1 MKKVKKIILVLLTI
15 LPIAFFTKSVFLG
28 DVNFWYD
35 SARDLISAWDNLNK
49 LSLIGPPTG
58 IQGIFYGPYWIWL
71 LSLGLFL
78 SKNPRVT
85 IFLVSTIPFCIIFP
99 IILSRYSKIIS
110 KKALLIAWLF
120 FLYVDGF
127 GYATS
132 LWNPHLGLI
141 MLLSLIY
148 LIVFTDFRR
157 MDRYTVIKIFLAGI
171 SNGLMINFQMSL
183 GICVLLGSVIF
194 LLLYL
199 FLNFVKKR
207 QKRLRFLK
215 HTFIIISFF
224 LTGVAVTF
232 LPLFL
237 FEIRHGFNQIRTL
250 IEALTSYGGIVNYR
264 ILSQKEILSLFFGRF
279 GYILHTN
286 WVGAYLLELLS
297 ILLILW
303 RIRKEKIVLSEKEKK
318 LLLLLLTITLS
329 ILYIYLTARNPVWEY
344 HFLGTEVI
352 FILLIAF
359 VIGKISFF
367 EKLLVL
373 YILYSALMMIP
384 LLFANKN
391 LYASS
396 SLVTKEY
403 IVDIIREDAG
413 SRDYAV
419 DAYSASV
426 YVYDYSYLFRW
437 RSGKEVPFDPNT
449 VTEKKDLVYLIIPG
463 TKKEERL
470 NFINYRT
477 PNNTYTTL
485 KKWLIADGTEIIKRA
500 KK

>member
-1 MKKVKKIILVLLTI
+1 MKNIQKIVLILLTI

-49 LSLIGPPTG
+49 ISLIGPPTG

-71 LSLGLFL
+71 LSLGLLL
-78 SKNPRVT
+78 SKNPRVVV
-85 IFLVSTIPFCIIFP
+85 FLVSTIPICIIFP
-99 IILSRYSKIIS
+99 IILFHYSKIIS
-110 KKALLIAWLF
+110 KKALLFAWLF

-141 MLLSLIY
+141 MFLSLIY
-148 LIVFTDFRR
+148 LIVFTDFRNT
-157 MDRYTVIKIFLAGI
+157 DRYTVIKIVLAGI
-171 SNGLMINFQMSL
+171 CSGLMINFQMSL
-183 GICVLLGSVIF
+183 GIGVFLGSFLFILIYSLKALHDRKQKKFLVIRNTI
-194 LLLYL
+194 LIAVL
-199 FLNFVKKR
+199 FLIGTT
-207 QKRLRFLK
+207 L
-215 HTFIIISFF
+215 
-224 LTGVAVTF
+224 TF
-232 LPLFL
+232 LPFFL
-237 FEIRHGFNQIRTL
+237 FELRHGFNQIRTF
-250 IEALTSYGGIVNYR
+250 IEAFATFGGIVNYR
-264 ILSQKEILSLFFGRF
+264 ILSQKEILSIFFGRF

-286 WVGAYLLELLS
+286 WAGAYLLELLS
-297 ILLILW
+297 VILIVW
-303 RIRKEKIVLSEKEKK
+303 QIRKRKIKLSEKEKK

-352 FILLIAF
+352 FILLVAF
-359 VIGKISFF
+359 VINKIPLF
-367 EKLLVL
+367 EKLLVV
-373 YILYSALMMIP
+373 YIFYSALVMLPM
-384 LLFANKN
+384 LFATKD
-391 LYASS
+391 LYTSS
-396 SLVTKEY
+396 SLVTKEH
-403 IVDIIREDAG
+403 IVDVIRLDAKN
-413 SRDYAV
+413 SDYAV
-419 DAYSASV
+419 DAYSVSV

-437 RSGKEVPFDPNT
+437 RSGKEVPFDPNI
-449 VTEKKDLVYLIIPG
+449 VTEKKDLVYLIIPK

-477 PNNTYTTL
+477 PNNAYITL